1 MRLKMRLESG
11 IQKFDSEVRLKKLD
25 SNDPRIRLKN
35 ATKKNG
41 WIQMTRNTLEL
52 VKLEAW
58 DNDNGISGAVCERK
72 A

>member
-35 ATKKNG
+35 ATQK
-41 WIQMTRNTLEL
+41 R
-52 VKLEAW
+52 V
-58 DNDNGISGAVCERK
+58 DSNDSK
-72 A
+72 HP